1 MLTLLE
7 IFILYFNM
15 ILIGYVNVYR
25 VLNVQVGETSRKAWL
40 GVEVDQVFDSDLVK
54 AYTRPASESVNET
67 SPGWFT
73 SKKSIVSGLGLLG
86 IKQGQSSSNSEGEAP
101 APKVRRKRIVRKK
114 VA

>member
-15 ILIGYVNVYR
+15 ILTGYVNVYR

-40 GVEVDQVFDSDLVK
+40 GVEVFDSDLLK